1 MKKILFTILLSIIL
15 LTSCGKKSDPYYKE
29 AKIYLINSKIL

>member
-1 MKKILFTILLSIIL
+1 MKKIIFTIFLSIIL

-29 AKIYLINSKIL
+29 VKKYLINSKIL